1 MTSSRSSSMMGD
13 QPISSSDKGESR
25 VSYLVPPLPQTRAS
39 RDKENPAMSPPGIS
53 STKSR
58 GLHQQ
63 QQQQQ
68 GSRASALSSSSS
80 SSAYTSS
87 GMSKYQS
94 SLPLPSKRDH
104 DSRSERDRKVL
115 VPLPFTNNNT
125 SRSTGGVDGLHS
137 DNKASKNTYSS
148 IKPSI
153 PLPSSRRRLESAKNS
168 ASTRCS
174 RKVLRYRETIEGLFG
189 ITLDS
194 SEEYRQLCRDIVDGH
209 LADDAASW
217 CRVLEIANSQ
227 ERNCRNR
234 DKTSGKYCIY
244 VSAPARHPMKRNL
257 IINNSCGISFLCI
270 LPERD
275 LIRLHRRATSRF
287 SLVKHKNDQTGVFQ
301 IWLSFAELLSK
312 TGATDECREVFAQMR
327 ESHCGLQQAAFY
339 LALADFERHHDTR
352 KATEA
357 LQLGIKQK
365 AHPEEALKRALSRIE
380 STETTLS
387 SSSQNRSPVAGKT
400 RTKSFLKST
409 LPKLPTSLSPRKR
422 KAESDTSPKRRRT
435 EDGAVEVTEAA
446 EIATMVTSASLETD
460 KDRCINYAD
469 EPEEMSLV
477 LSDSSDL
484 EDNNSKND
492 DDQFQGERSANSKK
506 DVQIQRNDKLNS
518 IASIKTAPE
527 SQNKPEFEEK
537 ESTVKGSFKL
547 TLSGTT
553 SMTPIDRTASR
564 KLGSTR
570 RHQASSP
577 AAITATSEKLPIG
590 SQTSTKTTKRPP
602 RLLSKTPRLRSS
614 VLGGKAQRVGLE
626 HSVIDDS
633 DSDSD
638 DSATNNMQAHTG
650 ETQSLTKVSKL
661 DLGYMLAWD
670 PGERRKSSTSDSK
683 SNDQATAPK
692 PTIDEKMEL
701 RPSNSASHEANPQS
715 SQLSLSLTRKSA
727 HSTDSEQTE
736 RSHHSTP
743 SSHPNK
749 RRSVNDSSSTTV
761 SPTTAKIIA
770 NSNPEFLPLV
780 SESNILKVNSVPY
793 VKLGVVGK
801 GGSSKVYR
809 ALTKDCTVL
818 AIKKVKL
825 SGMDKKAIDGFA
837 NEIAL
842 LKRLKD
848 NSAIIQI
855 YDSEVDLKRK
865 AIFVVMEAGEADLNH
880 VLQQHSVK
888 PGSRLRALSMNFI
901 RLTWQQMLSA
911 VHSIH
916 EERIIHGDLKPANF
930 LFVRGALKLIDFGIA
945 KAMQSDDTTNIYRE
959 SQIGTLNYM
968 SPEAIL
974 DTGGGKP
981 GAQKMKCGRVS
992 IRDNAVLILCC
1003 FDHKANSRRV
1013 PFLCFR
1019 LPTFGP

>member
-1 MTSSRSSSMMGD
+1 MF
-13 QPISSSDKGESR
+13 
-25 VSYLVPPLPQTRAS
+25 A
-39 RDKENPAMSPPGIS
+39 
-53 STKSR
+53 
-58 GLHQQ
+58 
-63 QQQQQ
+63 
-68 GSRASALSSSSS
+68 
-80 SSAYTSS
+80 
-87 GMSKYQS
+87 
-94 SLPLPSKRDH
+94 
-104 DSRSERDRKVL
+104 
-115 VPLPFTNNNT
+115 F
-125 SRSTGGVDGLHS
+125 
-137 DNKASKNTYSS
+137 
-148 IKPSI
+148 
-153 PLPSSRRRLESAKNS
+153 
-168 ASTRCS
+168 
-174 RKVLRYRETIEGLFG
+174 
-189 ITLDS
+189 
-194 SEEYRQLCRDIVDGH
+194 
-209 LADDAASW
+209 
-217 CRVLEIANSQ
+217 
-227 ERNCRNR
+227 
-234 DKTSGKYCIY
+234 
-244 VSAPARHPMKRNL
+244 
-257 IINNSCGISFLCI
+257 SFL
-270 LPERD
+270 ERD

-287 SLVKHKNDQTGVFQ
+287 SLVKHKNDQSGVFQ

-312 TGATDECREVFAQMR
+312 TGATDECRQVFDQMR
-327 ESHCGLQQAAFY
+327 ESHCGAQQTAFY
-339 LALADFERHHDTR
+339 LALADFERHHDIQ
-352 KATEA
+352 KAKEA
-357 LQLGIKQK
+357 LQLGIEQK

-380 STETTLS
+380 SADTTS
-387 SSSQNRSPVAGKT
+387 SSTSQSRSPVMSKT
-400 RTKSFLKST
+400 RTTSLLKST

-435 EDGAVEVTEAA
+435 ENGVIEVTSGA
-446 EIATMVTSASLETD
+446 EKATMATTASVETD
-460 KDRCINYAD
+460 RDRETNSAD

-484 EDNNSKND
+484 EDNDGKD
-492 DDQFQGERSANSKK
+492 DHLEAERSTGSKK
-506 DVQIQRNDKLNS
+506 DVQTQRNDKLIS
-518 IASIKTAPE
+518 IPSVKAAAE
-527 SQNKPEFEEK
+527 SQSKSELEEK
-537 ESTVKGSFKL
+537 ESVKGSYKS

-553 SMTPIDRTASR
+553 SKAAVARAAIR
-564 KLGSTR
+564 KLGSTK

-577 AAITATSEKLPIG
+577 AAITATSEKLSFG
-590 SQTSTKTTKRPP
+590 SQTSTKPTITGTATRESGSALKRPP
-602 RLLSKTPRLRSS
+602 RLLSKTPRLKSS

-638 DSATNNMQAHTG
+638 DSATNNLQANTG

-661 DLGYMLAWD
+661 DLGYMFAWNPD
-670 PGERRKSSTSDSK
+670 EGRKSSTSDSK
-683 SNDQATAPK
+683 PKDQAK
-692 PTIDEKMEL
+692 PPTHVIDERKEL
-701 RPSNSASHEANPQS
+701 LPSSSASHAANPQS
-715 SQLSLSLTRKSA
+715 SQLSLSLTRKSV

-743 SSHPNK
+743 SSHSNK
-749 RRSVNDSSSTTV
+749 RRGSTRSITDSSSTTV

-780 SESNILKVNSVPY
+780 SESNILKVNSIPY

-842 LKRLKD
+842 LKRLKN

-880 VLQQHSVK
+880 VLQQHSVM
-888 PGSRLRALSMNFI
+888 PGNRSRALSMNFI

-968 SPEAIL
+968 SPESIL

-981 GAQKMKCGRVS
+981 GSQKMKCGRVS
-992 IRDNAVLILCC
+992 V
-1003 FDHKANSRRV
+1003 
-1013 PFLCFR
+1013 
-1019 LPTFGP
+1019 